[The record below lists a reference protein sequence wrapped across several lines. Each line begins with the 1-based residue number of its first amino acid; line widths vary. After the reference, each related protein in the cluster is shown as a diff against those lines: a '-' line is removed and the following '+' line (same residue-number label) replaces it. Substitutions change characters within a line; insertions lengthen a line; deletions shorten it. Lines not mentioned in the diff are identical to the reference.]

1 VKNKELRK
9 FNMNI
14 QQGLAKVIERQNLT
28 TEEMVAVMNQIM
40 GGEATPAQIGGFLV
54 ALRMKGETIDEITG
68 AATVMR
74 QLASG
79 VKVDDINAVD
89 TCGTG
94 GDGSNLFN
102 VSTASS
108 FVVAAAGGKVA
119 KHGNRSV
126 SSSTGSADVLEFA
139 GVSLTLT
146 AEQVARCVNEIGV
159 GFMFA
164 PTHHSAMRH
173 AIGPRKELAQ
183 RTIFNM
189 LGPLTNPA
197 GVKNQVIGVFNAA
210 LCRPLAE
217 VLQRLGSEHVL
228 IVHSDDGLDEISL
241 AAETSIAELKDGE
254 ITEYKLKP
262 EDVGIDSQSLLGLT
276 VENAEQSYKLIKDAL
291 GKRATDAGNKA
302 ADIIALNAGA
312 AIYAANIASSLQQGV
327 EMAQDAIYS
336 GLALGK
342 LSELVTFTRCFVE
355 DQV

>member
-1 VKNKELRK
+1 
-9 FNMNI
+9 MNI
-14 QQGLAKVIERQNLT
+14 QQALAKLIERQDLT
-28 TEEMVAVMNQIM
+28 TEEMTLVMRQVM
-40 GGEATPAQIGGFLV
+40 SGEATPAQIGGFLV
-54 ALRMKGETIDEITG
+54 ALRMKGEAIDEITG
-68 AATVMR
+68 ATQVMR
-74 QLASG
+74 ELSSG
-79 VKVDDINAVD
+79 VQIDDANAVD

-102 VSTASS
+102 VSTASA

-139 GVSLTLT
+139 GISLGLN
-146 AEQVARCVNEIGV
+146 ADQVTRCVNEIGV

-164 PTHHSAMRH
+164 PAHHSAMKY

-197 GVKNQVIGVFNAA
+197 GVKNQVIGVFNQS
-210 LCRPLAE
+210 LCRPLVE

-228 IVHSDDGLDEISL
+228 VVHSTDGLDEISL
-241 AAETSIAELKDGE
+241 AAETFVAELKDGK
-254 ITEYKLKP
+254 ITEYKIKP
-262 EDVGIDSQSLLGLT
+262 EDVGIESQSLIGLT
-276 VENAEQSYKLIKDAL
+276 VESAEQSYKLIKDAL
-291 GKRATDAGNKA
+291 GKRETIAGEKA

-312 AIYAANIASSLQQGV
+312 AIYAANITSTYAQGV
-327 EMAQDAIYS
+327 EMAQDAIFT

-342 LSELVTFTRCFVE
+342 LNELVSFTRCLAE
-355 DQV
+355 DQS